1 MKTRLK
7 EFKQHMVRNANEEEN
22 YACSSLVF
30 GSMLK
35 EINYH
40 IDYLETIQFKPVHKE
55 RMLANFTKFKM
66 ELLEY
71 QKQYGFQLQKKT
83 LEKMTAKFKQMR
95 EKSKKTAHKL
105 KKKTKKNKEL
115 EAKIKS
121 LEEHGTENQ
130 GSEQQISLSSSLV
143 IKLHL
148 VGSPE
153 MVRCISFDD
162 GYTSYGQLHEKI
174 RDVFHIGSN
183 SFTLKYSD
191 SKGEFNNIFTSE
203 DYREAVKVAFV
214 NQLFD
219 VPISVI
225 KVHVEPGIESI
236 DSETKSSSE
245 DESSKG
251 SVSEQ
256 EDTEDNKSHS
266 DTSVTDSSL
275 VRIQSDVRWDRPE
288 DAERESIVLR
298 VLPRNDYEELDFG
311 VYHWTIWNWSFQ
323 EEALSSKTFVVGGY
337 KWSIKI
343 HPKGDSKEAGN
354 SISIYLELADN
365 VPEQIDVY
373 VENVFMISNPND
385 ATNYYDKTMD
395 YDVYGKHKSLGYSD
409 FYPFENL
416 DKLHKGKGPFVVN
429 NRIVVSACVRV
440 VKDPNMNN

>member
-162 GYTSYGQLHEKI
+162 GYTSYGQLHEK
-174 RDVFHIGSN
+174 
-183 SFTLKYSD
+183 
-191 SKGEFNNIFTSE
+191 
-203 DYREAVKVAFV
+203 
-214 NQLFD
+214 
-219 VPISVI
+219 
-225 KVHVEPGIESI
+225 
-236 DSETKSSSE
+236 TKSSSE

-337 KWSIKI
+337 KCRSIKI

-385 ATNYYDKTMD
+385 ATNYYDKTSK
-395 YDVYGKHKSLGYSD
+395 YYRLTQLFK
-409 FYPFENL
+409 
-416 DKLHKGKGPFVVN
+416 
-429 NRIVVSACVRV
+429 IA
-440 VKDPNMNN
+440 

>member
-162 GYTSYGQLHEKI
+162 GYTSYGQLHEK
-174 RDVFHIGSN
+174 
-183 SFTLKYSD
+183 
-191 SKGEFNNIFTSE
+191 
-203 DYREAVKVAFV
+203 
-214 NQLFD
+214 
-219 VPISVI
+219 
-225 KVHVEPGIESI
+225 
-236 DSETKSSSE
+236 TKSSSE